1 MKKILV
7 ATTNQGKMAELIEML
22 GDTGGDVRWLSLSDL
37 PEVDEVVEDGETFAQ
52 NACKKALGYA
62 KATGYWTIAD
72 DSGLVIDALNGAPGV
87 ISARF
92 SGPPDP
98 PGKGQDRTLIDHRNT
113 AKVLSLMKDVPAE
126 KRTARFVCSLA
137 LASPQDILI
146 QTEGV
151 FEGRIAREETGEN
164 GFGYDPIFFVP
175 SQNKTAAELTGGEKN
190 AISHR
195 GSALSKLKPLLA
207 ALVQSQTS

>member
-1 MKKILV
+1 
-7 ATTNQGKMAELIEML
+7 MAELIEML
-22 GDTGGDVRWLSLSDL
+22 GDTGGDVRGLSLCDL
-37 PEVDEVVEDGETFAQ
+37 PEVAEVVEDGETFAQ

-72 DSGLVIDALNGAPGV
+72 DSGLVVDALNGAPGV

-92 SGPPDP
+92 SGL
-98 PGKGQDRTLIDHRNT
+98 PGKGQDRTLIDHKNT

-137 LASPQDILI
+137 MASPQEILI
-146 QTEGV
+146 QTEGT
-151 FEGRIAREETGEN
+151 FEGSIAREESGEN

-175 SQNKTAAELTGGEKN
+175 EQSKTAAQLTATEKN

-195 GSALSKLKPLLA
+195 GSALSKLKPLLT
-207 ALVQSQTS
+207 ALVQSQTD